1 MKKQMI
7 VLLVLS
13 VLLVLFAASCSS
25 ADSDVTTLYPEDGGR
40 DAATL
45 FAEEC
50 SKCHA
55 LDLVK
60 QVSFDAD
67 QWEAVVDRMVIKGAA
82 LSDEEKAM
90 VTEYLIGKY
99 AK

>member
-1 MKKQMI
+1 MKKQIM

-60 QVSFDAD
+60 QVEYDAD
-67 QWEAVVDRMVIKGAA
+67 QWADTVDRMVVKGAT
-82 LSDEEKAM
+82 LDEEEIAI
-90 VTEYLIGKY
+90 VTDYLIDKY
-99 AK
+99 TK

>member
-1 MKKQMI
+1 MKKQVFI
-7 VLLVLS
+7 LLAFS
-13 VLLVLFAASCSS
+13 ILLVLFTASSS
-25 ADSDVTTLYPEDGGR
+25 GGSTSLYPEDSGP
-40 DAATL
+40 DAAVL

-60 QVSFDAD
+60 QVSYDAD
-67 QWEAVVDRMVIKGAA
+67 QWEAAVDRMIIKGAV
-82 LSDEEKAM
+82 LNDEEKAI
-90 VTEYLIGKY
+90 VTDYLIEKY